1 MKYSNQTL
9 YLKTMKRKSFLI
21 KLTRILIV
29 FFLLFIWELLTR
41 KGIINSFIYSSPSK
55 IYLTIKKLCIE
66 GNLFSHIFTTLYE
79 VLISFLLGGIIGI
92 LIAIIFY

>member
-29 FFLLFIWELLTR
+29 FFIIYM
-41 KGIINSFIYSSPSK
+41 GIIN
-55 IYLTIKKLCIE
+55 
-66 GNLFSHIFTTLYE
+66 
-79 VLISFLLGGIIGI
+79 
-92 LIAIIFY
+92 

>member
-9 YLKTMKRKSFLI
+9 YLKTMKRKSSLI

-41 KGIINSFIYSSPSK
+41 KGIINSFIY
-55 IYLTIKKLCIE
+55 
-66 GNLFSHIFTTLYE
+66 F
-79 VLISFLLGGIIGI
+79 
-92 LIAIIFY
+92 

>member
-29 FFLLFIWELLTR
+29 FFLLFI
-41 KGIINSFIYSSPSK
+41 
-55 IYLTIKKLCIE
+55 
-66 GNLFSHIFTTLYE
+66 
-79 VLISFLLGGIIGI
+79 
-92 LIAIIFY
+92 